1 MNNSA
6 IIHPSMILVTGGTGF
21 IGKALIQHLIAS
33 GKQVRILL
41 RPAKKSPQLPK
52 GIPVDAAVCSLRDER
67 GLRAAMR
74 GVDAIF
80 HLAGS
85 ERRSSRADLTEV
97 DVLGTQGLVNAA
109 VQAGVKRLV
118 MISHL
123 GADRAS
129 AYPVLR
135 AKGLAEN
142 IVVNSGLPFTILR
155 SAVVFGR
162 GDQFTTSFAR
172 LLRVSPWVVFIPG
185 EGETLLQP
193 LWIEDLV
200 NCLAICM
207 ENADLINQIVSIGGI
222 EMLSFR
228 QILIQ
233 IMKATGSGRRIV
245 SLSPP
250 LLRRLA
256 IVADQFSRFP
266 LSIYWLDYL
275 SADRTTLLDTIPRVF
290 GILPARFHQQL
301 DYLSSPAVYTTQKKG
316 LVF

>member
-1 MNNSA
+1 
-6 IIHPSMILVTGGTGF
+6 MILVTGGTGF

>member
-1 MNNSA
+1 
-6 IIHPSMILVTGGTGF
+6 MILVTGGTGF

-222 EMLSFR
+222 EMLPFR

-301 DYLSSPAVYTTQKKG
+301 DYLSSPAVYTTRKKG

>member
-1 MNNSA
+1 
-6 IIHPSMILVTGGTGF
+6 MILVTGGTGF
-21 IGKALIQHLIAS
+21 IGKALVQHLIAS

-80 HLAGS
+80 HLAGT
-85 ERRSSRADLTEV
+85 ERHSSRAELNEV

-109 VQAGVKRLV
+109 VQAGIERLV

-123 GADRAS
+123 GADRIS

-142 IVVNSGLPFTILR
+142 IVSASGLPYTILR
-155 SAVVFGR
+155 SAAVFGR

-172 LLRVSPWVVFIPG
+172 LLRISLGAVFIPG

-193 LWIEDLV
+193 VWIEDVV
-200 NCLAICM
+200 NCLAISM
-207 ENADLINQIVSIGGI
+207 ERKDLLNQTVSIGGL
-222 EMLSFR
+222 EMLTFR
-228 QILIQ
+228 AVLNQ
-233 IMKATGSGRRIV
+233 IMKTSGNEKRIV

-250 LLRRLA
+250 FMRWLA
-256 IVADQFSRFP
+256 VAADQFSRFP
-266 LSIYWLDYL
+266 LSLFWLDYL
-275 SADRTTLLDTIPRVF
+275 SADRTTLLDSIPRIF

-301 DYLSSPAVYTTQKKG
+301 EYLSPPAVRTTPKKG